1 MIPFAAAFAVGFSAT
16 AVLLV
21 ALDRRRLTL
30 SPHAVAILALSELQS
45 PHRHSP

>member
-1 MIPFAAAFAVGFSAT
+1 MIWLAAAFASGFAAT

-30 SPHAVAILALSELQS
+30 SPHAVAMSALSELQS

>member
-1 MIPFAAAFAVGFSAT
+1 MRALAVLLAIGVLV
-16 AVLLV
+16 VLLV

-30 SPHAVAILALSELQS
+30 SPYAAALVALSELQS